1 NPDLEPPTFR
11 RIWNTSTTSKAVLFG
26 VPIRVLYDNVTS
38 KRATIV
44 QIFSPNRP
52 GLLYTVA
59 RKLHDL
65 DLSVLAAKIGTHIDQ
80 VVDVFYVVDSGGQKI
95 RDKNRLES
103 VRDELLAE
111 IETFETEFRAAM

>member
-1 NPDLEPPTFR
+1 M
-11 RIWNTSTTSKAVLFG
+11 
-26 VPIRVLYDNVTS
+26 
-38 KRATIV
+38 
-44 QIFSPNRP
+44 QIFAPDRP

-103 VRDELLAE
+103 VREELLAE